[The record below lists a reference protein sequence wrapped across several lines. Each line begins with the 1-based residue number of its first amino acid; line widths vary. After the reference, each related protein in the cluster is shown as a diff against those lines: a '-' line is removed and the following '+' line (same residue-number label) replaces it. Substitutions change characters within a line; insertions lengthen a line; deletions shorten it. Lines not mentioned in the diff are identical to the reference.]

1 MPRFILANVN
11 LTEFSED
18 RAETIFWR
26 ILGNVIHSF
35 LVEIMDE
42 SPTRDTVDCW
52 TGYVL
57 AAEMEV

>member
-42 SPTRDTVDCW
+42 SPT
-52 TGYVL
+52 
-57 AAEMEV
+57 